1 MNTIRYARGYTLVEL
16 MITVG
21 IVGVLAGIAIPAYQG
36 YISTSAAAAAQTNAE
51 TLAGFQDTYFYENET
66 YLAGSYIPPGVDTLT
81 AALSWKPSGDNDQF
95 NYVVAPG
102 GTGITTSYI
111 ITVTYKNDTAIT
123 ATVTKP

>member
-1 MNTIRYARGYTLVEL
+1 MKTNHYSRGYTLVEL

-21 IVGVLAGIAIPAYQG
+21 IIGVLAGIAVPAYQG
-36 YISTSAAAAAQTNAE
+36 YISTAAASAAQANAE
-51 TLAGFQDTYFYENET
+51 MLAGFEDTYFYENET

-81 AALSWKPSGDNDQF
+81 AALSWKPTGDNDQF

-102 GTGITTSYI
+102 ATGIATSYV

>member
-1 MNTIRYARGYTLVEL
+1 MKTIRYARGYTLVEL

-21 IVGVLAGIAIPAYQG
+21 IVGILAGISIPAYNG
-36 YISTSAAAAAQTNAE
+36 YISTSAAATVQANAE
-51 TLAGFQDTYFYENET
+51 LLAGFEDTYFYENET
-66 YLAGSYIPPGVDTLT
+66 YLAGSYIPPGTDTLT

-102 GTGITTSYI
+102 ATGIANSYV